1 MTPLLLAAALAPSL
15 AFADDA
21 IIGGVVSRDHLA
33 VGQIAGY
40 HERYGLAPFCSG
52 TLVRDTWVVTAAHC
66 IDGADEYIR
75 YGMDIIFIVGY
86 TVTTSSGIEDYAV
99 VTDLIPHPDYR
110 MPYNDVGLLEL
121 EGEGLPDVE
130 KIALN
135 QDGVRSDWVGTD
147 ITYVGWGIQNDR
159 GSGSGTKREVDVP
172 IYTYDGGLIITH
184 DPAGERNICSG
195 DSGGA
200 ALRPDPSTGE
210 LELVGVNSFGYML
223 DGSREVLCEDPD
235 AAAGVSRV
243 DDAYD
248 WFLSYI
254 GEEEPEVD
262 PDDGEG
268 AEDGG
273 DDGGDDTG
281 FDGEDD
287 GEDQDF
293 GESQPNS
300 GDGEIK
306 GGCSVSGM
314 SGGLALGLFG
324 LVGVAARRRD

>member
-1 MTPLLLAAALAPSL
+1 MTSIILAAALSSSL
-15 AFADDA
+15 SVADDA
-21 IIGGVVSRDHLA
+21 IIGGDVSREHHA

-86 TVTTSSGIEDYAV
+86 TVTTSAGMDDYAY

-110 MPYNDVGLLEL
+110 MPYHDVGLLEL
-121 EGEGLPDVE
+121 EGAGLPDVD
-130 KIALN
+130 KISLN
-135 QDGVRSDWVGTD
+135 EDTVLADWVGTD

-200 ALRPDPSTGE
+200 ALREDSSTGE

-223 DGSREVLCEDPD
+223 DGSGEVLCEDPD

-243 DDAYD
+243 DDSYD

-254 GEEEPEVD
+254 GEEEPEL
-262 PDDGEG
+262 E
-268 AEDGG
+268 A
-273 DDGGDDTG
+273 
-281 FDGEDD
+281 DD
-287 GEDQDF
+287 GEDSSDGDGDGDMDDMGDEGIGQSF
-293 GESQPNS
+293 GEARPNS
-300 GDGEIK
+300 AGGAEAS
-306 GGCSVSGM
+306 GCSVAGA
-314 SGGLALGLFG
+314 SGGLVLGVFG
-324 LVGVAARRRD
+324 LVAVGARRRE